1 MIRRIIRAMSNSGR
15 ACWFPRS
22 SVHRIIAVVDV
33 AGFGS
38 RCRTN
43 AQQVAVRRGLYRV
56 VRRALERSGVG
67 RSRYRLE
74 DRGDGVL
81 ILVEPEVPKSAFVDS
96 VPREMTSELAAHND
110 AHPVQE
116 RVRLRMALHAGEV
129 LYDEHGVTGA
139 ALNLTFRLLD
149 AAPVRDAL
157 RVASRKYALVT
168 SNWFFEEV
176 VRQSANVDPRDF
188 APVAVRVKETE
199 TTGWLYTE
207 PVERASSEG
216 QCVLCGCTH
225 ST

>member
-1 MIRRIIRAMSNSGR
+1 MSNFCGTR
-15 ACWFPRS
+15 RFPRS
-22 SVHRIIAVVDV
+22 PVHRIIAVVDV

-43 AQQVAVRRGLYRV
+43 AHQVAVRRGLYRV

-81 ILVEPEVPKSAFVDS
+81 ILVEPDVPKTAFVDF
-96 VPREMTSELAAHND
+96 VPREMTRELAAHND
-110 AHPVQE
+110 KHPVQE

-129 LYDEHGVTGA
+129 LYDEYGVTGA
-139 ALNLTFRLLD
+139 AVNLTFRLLD
-149 AAPVRDAL
+149 ATPVRDAL
-157 RVASRKYALVT
+157 RVASRRYALVT
-168 SNWFFEEV
+168 SDWFFEEV
-176 VRQSANVDPRDF
+176 VRQSVNAHPRNF
-188 APVAVRVKETE
+188 RPVVVRVKETE

-207 PVERASSEG
+207 SVERASSEK

-225 ST
+225 SD